1 MSARIDRI
9 TLAVE
14 AMNDD
19 LTSLIDALNSAIE
32 REETTRNIYHEWRA
46 EAIEEGNESDVEFW
60 DARIDETWSKE
71 WGLREGLRL
80 VREHLC

>member
-9 TLAVE
+9 TAAVE
-14 AMNDD
+14 SFNDD

-32 REETTRNIYHEWRA
+32 LQVENRSIYHEWRA
-46 EAIEEGNESDVEFW
+46 EAIEENNDSDVEFW
-60 DARIDETWSKE
+60 DARIDDTWNRE
-71 WGLREGLRL
+71 WAFRESLRL